1 VEAEQ
6 ERGMLTPQD
15 VVVAT
20 LGPCLYDSP
29 LRPAR
34 EGGFVSPSARILKQ
48 YEVSDAEPLDATV
61 AFEKAG
67 PRKKLFFQPQ
77 STTAAIVTC
86 GGLCP
91 GLNNVIRSA
100 TLELIYNYGVPRVLG
115 IRYGFRG
122 LNPQEGDPPVDLTPE
137 YVERIHYLGGTVLG
151 SSRGPQPPSVMVD
164 FLEREKID
172 ILLCVGGDG
181 TQRGSQAIQQEIQRR
196 GLSKTVVGIPKTIDN
211 DIAYVTSTFGYA
223 TALSKAEEVLRAAH
237 TEARNAVHGIGLV
250 RLMGRDAGFIAA
262 GAALISQEANFVLVP
277 EVPFPLD
284 GEHGFLA
291 ALERRILQR
300 NHALVVVAEG
310 AGQHLF
316 RNTPRRTD
324 ASGNPIHEDIGVYLR
339 ERIQEHFAGRKI
351 PISLKYLD
359 PSYLIRSVPATAW
372 DMYLSDQMARH
383 AVHAAMAGKTDVL
396 IASWFDHFVHVP
408 IRIVVGQRKTL
419 DLDAMLWTGVLA
431 ATGQPRW

>member
-1 VEAEQ
+1 MVS
-6 ERGMLTPQD
+6 PQD

-20 LGPCLYDSP
+20 LGPCKYDSP

-34 EGGFVSPSARILKQ
+34 DGGFVSESARILMQ
-48 YEVSDAEPLDATV
+48 YEVNDTKPFDGTV

-67 PRKKLFFQPQ
+67 PRKKLFFDPPT
-77 STTAAIVTC
+77 TTAAIVTC

-100 TLELIYNYGVPRVLG
+100 TLELIFNYGVKRVLG
-115 IRYGFRG
+115 IRYGFLG
-122 LNPQEGDPPVDLTPE
+122 MNPREGKPPLELTPE
-137 YVERIHYLGGTVLG
+137 YIERIHYLGGTVLG
-151 SSRGPQPPSVMVD
+151 SSRGPQPPEVMVD
-164 FLEREKID
+164 FLEQEKID

-181 TQRGSQAIQQEIQRR
+181 TQRGSQAIQQEVQRR

-237 TEARNAVHGIGLV
+237 TEARNAVNGIGLV

-262 GAALISQEANFVLVP
+262 GAALVSQEANFVLVP
-277 EVPFPLD
+277 EIAFPLD
-284 GEHGFLA
+284 GEQGFLA
-291 ALERRILQR
+291 ALERRILER
-300 NHALVVVAEG
+300 AHALVVVAEG

-316 RNTPRRTD
+316 NTAPQRKD
-324 ASGNPIHEDIGVYLR
+324 ASGNPIREDIGVFLR
-339 ERIQEHFAGRKI
+339 ERIQQYFADRNI

-359 PSYLIRSVPATAW
+359 PSYLIRSIPANAW

-396 IASWFDHFVHVP
+396 IGSWYSHFVHTP
-408 IRIVVGQRKTL
+408 IRMVVGQRKTL
-419 DLDAMLWTGVLA
+419 DLDDMLWTGVLA

>member
-1 VEAEQ
+1 
-6 ERGMLTPQD
+6 MLSPQD

-20 LGPCLYDSP
+20 LGPCQYTSP

-34 EGGFVSPSARILKQ
+34 EGGFVSESARILMQ
-48 YEVSDAEPLDATV
+48 YEVNDREPLDGTV

-67 PRKKLFFQPQ
+67 PRTQLYFDPP

-100 TLELIYNYGVPRVLG
+100 TLELIFNYGVSRVLG

-122 LNPQEGDPPVDLTPE
+122 LNPREGEPPVELTPE

-151 SSRGPQPPSVMVD
+151 SSRGPQTSEVIVD
-164 FLEREKID
+164 FLEQEKID

-181 TQRGSQAIQQEIQRR
+181 TQRGAHAVEREIERR
-196 GLSKTVVGIPKTIDN
+196 GLSKAVVGIPKTIDN
-211 DIAYVTSTFGYA
+211 DIAFVTNTFGYA

-237 TEARNAVHGIGLV
+237 TEARNAVNGIGLV
-250 RLMGRDAGFIAA
+250 RLMGREAGFIAA
-262 GAALISQEANFVLVP
+262 GAALISQEANFVLIP
-277 EVPFPLD
+277 EISFPLE

-291 ALERRILQR
+291 ALERRILKR
-300 NHALVVVAEG
+300 AHALVVVAEG

-316 RNTPRRTD
+316 NTAPRRTD
-324 ASGNPIHEDIGVYLR
+324 ASGNPVLEDIGVFLR
-339 ERIQEHFAGRKI
+339 EKILAYFASRQI
-351 PISLKYLD
+351 PVNLKYLD
-359 PSYLIRSVPATAW
+359 PSYLIRSIPATAW
-372 DMYLSDQMARH
+372 DMFLSDQMARH

-396 IASWFDHFVHVP
+396 IGSWYSHFVHLP
-408 IRIVVGQRKTL
+408 IRTVVGQRKTL
-419 DLDAMLWTGVLA
+419 DLADMLWTGVLA

>member
-1 VEAEQ
+1 
-6 ERGMLTPQD
+6 MLKPED
-15 VVVAT
+15 VVVTT
-20 LGPCLYDSP
+20 LGKCQYESP

-34 EGGFVSPSARILKQ
+34 EGGFVAESTRILQ
-48 YEVSDAEPLDATV
+48 QFEVSDVEPLDASV
-61 AFEKAG
+61 SFEKAG
-67 PRKKLFFQPQ
+67 PRKRMFFDPARI
-77 STTAAIVTC
+77 SAAIVTC

-100 TLELIYNYGVPRVLG
+100 SLELIFNYGVKRVVG

-122 LNPQEGDPPVDLTPE
+122 MNPQVGDPPVELTPE
-137 YVERIHYLGGTVLG
+137 FVERIHYLGGTVLG
-151 SSRGPQPPSVMVD
+151 SSRGPQPPEVMVD

-172 ILLCVGGDG
+172 ILFCVGGDG
-181 TQRGSQAIQQEIQRR
+181 TQRGAQAIYQEVRRR
-196 GLSKTVVGIPKTIDN
+196 GLTKAVVGIPKTIDN
-211 DIAYVTSTFGYA
+211 DIAYVTATFGYA

-237 TEARNAVHGIGLV
+237 TEARNAVNGIGLV

-284 GEHGFLA
+284 GEEGLLA
-291 ALERRILQR
+291 ALERRILKR
-300 NHALVVVAEG
+300 AHALIVVAEG

-316 RNTPRRTD
+316 ANAAARTD
-324 ASGNPIHEDIGVYLR
+324 ASGNPIHEDIGLFLR
-339 ERIQEHFAGRKI
+339 DRIQEYCARRGI

-359 PSYLIRSVPATAW
+359 PSYLIRSIPANAW

-383 AVHAAMAGKTDVL
+383 AVHAAMSGKSDVL
-396 IASWFDHFVHVP
+396 IASWYSHFIHLP
-408 IRIVVGQRKTL
+408 IRTVVGQRKTM
-419 DLDAMLWTGVLA
+419 DLDDMLWTGVLA

>member
-1 VEAEQ
+1 
-6 ERGMLTPQD
+6 M
-15 VVVAT
+15 
-20 LGPCLYDSP
+20 
-29 LRPAR
+29 
-34 EGGFVSPSARILKQ
+34 
-48 YEVSDAEPLDATV
+48 
-61 AFEKAG
+61 AG
-67 PRKKLFFQPQ
+67 CVPG
-77 STTAAIVTC
+77 STTS
-86 GGLCP
+86 
-91 GLNNVIRSA
+91 SA
-100 TLELIYNYGVPRVLG
+100 PPRLELIYNYGVARVLG

-151 SSRGPQPPSVMVD
+151 SSRGPQPPEVMVD

-237 TEARNAVHGIGLV
+237 TEARNAVNGIGLV

-284 GEHGFLA
+284 GEQGFLA

-316 RNTPRRTD
+316 RNAPQRTD
-324 ASGNPIHEDIGVYLR
+324 ASGNPIHEDIGVFLR
-339 ERIQEHFAGRKI
+339 ERIQEYFAGRKI

-359 PSYLIRSVPATAW
+359 PSYLIRSIPATAW

-396 IASWFDHFVHVP
+396 IGSWYSSLRSRADPHGGRPAQDAGSRRHVVDRGAGRHRP
-408 IRIVVGQRKTL
+408 TAVVTESDVRRPS
-419 DLDAMLWTGVLA
+419 
-431 ATGQPRW
+431 ATVWADVSPRWQASRHLPRNSRVLSAQLGSAKSSGSVARRGTCP